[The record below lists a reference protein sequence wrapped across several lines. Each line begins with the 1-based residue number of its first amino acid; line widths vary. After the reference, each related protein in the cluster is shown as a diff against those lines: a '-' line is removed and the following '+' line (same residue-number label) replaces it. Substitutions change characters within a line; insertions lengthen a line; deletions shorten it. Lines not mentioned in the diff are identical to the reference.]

1 MILKQLTIN
10 NLFAYKGEHTLSFNS
25 QLEKNVI
32 LILAR
37 NGRGK
42 TSLLRI
48 IRILIHGVR
57 NNKDILEEGLTE
69 REYVVGKSI
78 LWKGIFNTDSLLD
91 GDNRASIYGI
101 LELEGKEL
109 SIHRRFV
116 RDSNGFQEHAI
127 ITYDR
132 QERSED
138 FLENIL
144 PKNFAQFFFFDGEK
158 IEELINTKNINVEDS
173 LKTLLNIK
181 AYERLIDSNNLGKVR
196 RDLNAEV
203 QDAPTAEQIKKI
215 DAEIVSIQANL
226 EYLQAETSSI
236 QKIIKQKGQEVD
248 RVRDKFYGL
257 KSSDAPDLKILKK
270 DLERK
275 KKELGEIKK
284 NLITKFKGTTLPV
297 LFAYDIAQEYL
308 QKLNDDN
315 VNYQLDEQLIRFK
328 KLLNRVKDTVFDDE
342 LADEKIPSEFRLN
355 YHTREFYEERIDKV
369 FKKFTQN
376 DQKQTQQQVIYFHED
391 DKTLVNQILQEAS
404 FTRNELRIFGTLQK
418 EVEHLKEQV
427 EASQGDDQERKLI
440 LKKYQNQILEI
451 EDEKSKQE
459 QKLGELKRQ
468 HNENIRKKT
477 ELERQIIDLRNQ
489 FAIAKPVKNTLEL
502 TETLIS
508 FFQDFIE
515 KLLNSKV
522 DSLQKEFSSS
532 VRHLLPDPRIHQV
545 KIDHRFNIKIYD
557 KGKRE
562 QAIGSL
568 SSGQKQIIAT
578 ALMQA
583 ISKVANVDSFVC
595 VDTPLARI
603 DKTNRERIIKH
614 YYPSAAKQVIILAT
628 DSEVA
633 PDSDE
638 LKLLQPYLAKS
649 FTILTSDKKKTSYF
663 TEGYILEEE
672 QA

>member
-1 MILKQLTIN
+1 MILMQLTVN
-10 NLFAYKGEHTLSFNS
+10 NLFAYQGEHTLNFTMDPD
-25 QLEKNVI
+25 KNVI

-48 IRILIHGVR
+48 IRILIHGIR
-57 NNKDILEEGLTE
+57 NNRDILEEGLTE
-69 REYVVGKSI
+69 REYVVGKSL
-78 LWKGIFNTDSLLD
+78 LWKGIFNSESLAT
-91 GDNRASIYGI
+91 GDNRASVYGI

-116 RDSNGFQEHAI
+116 RDNHGFQEQAI

-158 IEELINTKNINVEDS
+158 IESLIQTKNINVEDS

-181 AYERLIDSNNLGKVR
+181 AYERLIDSSNLGKVR

-203 QDAPTAEQIKKI
+203 QDAPTMEQIKKN

-226 EYLQAETSSI
+226 DYLQAEMANV
-236 QKIIKQKGQEVD
+236 QKKVKQKSQELD
-248 RVRDKFYGL
+248 RVRDKLYGL
-257 KSSDAPDLKILKK
+257 KASDAPDLKILKK
-270 DLERK
+270 DLDRK

-284 NLITKFKGTTLPV
+284 SLVSKFKGTTLPV

-315 VNYQLDEQLIRFK
+315 VNYQLDEQLIKFK
-328 KLLNRVKDTVFDDE
+328 KLLNRVKDSVFDDDSE
-342 LADEKIPSEFRLN
+342 EDKIPPEYRLN
-355 YHTREFYEERIDKV
+355 FHTREFYETRIDTF

-376 DQKQTQQQVIYFHED
+376 DQKQTQQQVIYFYEE
-391 DKTLVNQILQEAS
+391 DKTLLNQILQEAS
-404 FTRNELRIFGTLQK
+404 FTRNELRNFGTLK
-418 EVEHLKEQV
+418 REVEHLKEQV
-427 EASQGDDQERKLI
+427 EASQGDDQERKLV
-440 LKKYQNQILEI
+440 LKKYQDQIYQI
-451 EDEKSKQE
+451 EEERSKSE

-468 HNENIRKKT
+468 HSESIRRKT
-477 ELERQIIDLRNQ
+477 ELEKQIIDLRNQ
-489 FAIAKPVKNTLEL
+489 FAMAKPVKNTLEL
-502 TETLIS
+502 TEQLID

-515 KLLNSKV
+515 KLLESKV
-522 DSLQKEFSSS
+522 ASLQKEFSSS
-532 VRHLLPDPRIHQV
+532 VRNLLPDPRIHRV

-557 KGKRE
+557 RNDKD

-583 ISKVANVDSFVC
+583 ISKVANIDSFVC

-603 DKTNRERIIKH
+603 DKINREKIITH
-614 YYPSAAKQVIILAT
+614 YYPAAAKQVIILAT
-628 DSEVA
+628 DSEIA
-633 PDSDE
+633 PQSDE

-649 FTILTSDKKKTSYF
+649 YTILSSDKQKTSYF
-663 TEGYILEEE
+663 KEGFILEEE
-672 QA
+672 